1 MSENKNLIQGLYEA
15 FGRGDMAY
23 VFAAFAEDISWTEAE
38 GFPYAG
44 TYIGA
49 DEILSGVFMRIAADW
64 DGWAATPHEHIEEG
78 DTVITLGTYSGTC
91 KATGKSMKAPLVHV
105 WRIRDGKITS
115 FVQHTDTALVRE
127 AMQADQ

>member
-1 MSENKNLIQGLYEA
+1 MSENKTLIQNLYVA
-15 FGRGDMAY
+15 FSKGDMPTILSS
-23 VFAAFAEDISWTEAE
+23 FADDISWTEAD

-49 DEILSGVFMRIAADW
+49 DDILSGVFMRIAGDW
-64 DGWAATPHEHIEEG
+64 DGWSATPHEHIEEG
-78 DTVITLGTYSGTC
+78 NTVITLGEYSGTC
-91 KATGKSMKAPLVHV
+91 KATGKSMKVPLVHV
-105 WRIRDGKITS
+105 WRLETGKIQS